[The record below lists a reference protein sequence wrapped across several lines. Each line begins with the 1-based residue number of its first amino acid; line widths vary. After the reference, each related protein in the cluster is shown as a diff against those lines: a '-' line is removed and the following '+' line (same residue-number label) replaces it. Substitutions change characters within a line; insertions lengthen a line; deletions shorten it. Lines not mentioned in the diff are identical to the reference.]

1 MTSGNRIVMVSPS
14 SGNLSLTL
22 DTGRHVIG
30 LSNPALAAAEE
41 EEAATV
47 FVTELGPRGASI
59 YRVTADQQAQQLLS
73 PEGWGSFNVT
83 YSYRMCKSYLINF
96 NISRYRRQPDL
107 AAGEPGPGPC
117 EQPPVPD
124 QQEQQNH
131 LLPRHQAVFRQA
143 REVLFVF
150 QQVSHRNHHRSLYE
164 VGGHKKFQKNTR
176 SDIKI

>member
-41 EEAATV
+41 EEEAATV

-73 PEGWGSFNVT
+73 PEGWNSFNVT
-83 YSYRMCKSYLINF
+83 YSYRMCKS
-96 NISRYRRQPDL
+96 
-107 AAGEPGPGPC
+107 
-117 EQPPVPD
+117 
-124 QQEQQNH
+124 
-131 LLPRHQAVFRQA
+131 
-143 REVLFVF
+143 
-150 QQVSHRNHHRSLYE
+150 
-164 VGGHKKFQKNTR
+164 
-176 SDIKI
+176 